1 MADVLNEI
9 SRSLGRIE
17 GRLDQQDNVLDELKE
32 SHKVLQDGL
41 RRVEKISDD
50 FTRHV
55 GEDAKLKDMVT
66 WIAEAPLRRRVAIK
80 KWVVGAASTLVVG
93 AVLGIIKGCTGGH

>member
-32 SHKVLQDGL
+32 SNKILHEGL
-41 RRVEKISDD
+41 RRVERINDD

-66 WIAEAPLRRRVAIK
+66 WIAEAPLRRRTAVR
-80 KWVVGAASTLVVG
+80 KWVAGSASAAIVAVVL
-93 AVLGIIKGCTGGH
+93 AVIKGCVGGH